1 MAVDRDLKRVDVMYL
16 KMLLATSLILTALIG
31 SGVAKTDVMVVYLE
45 EGDWEK
51 TNKELKRW
59 IPAGK
64 NSLHHQPTDHEDC
77 LELLERL
84 KKTSVILTLRNPTV
98 IGRVIH
104 AYCILPSGSIIKW
117 PADAPTPSE

>member
-1 MAVDRDLKRVDVMYL
+1 MICPK
-16 KMLLATSLILTALIG
+16 KLLATLFIWMALIG
-31 SGVAKTDVMVVYLE
+31 SAAAKTDVMVVYLE

-51 TNKELKRW
+51 TNKEYKRW
-59 IPAGK
+59 IPVGK

-77 LELLERL
+77 VNLLDRL

-104 AYCILPSGSIIKW
+104 AYCILPTGSIMKW
-117 PADAPTPSE
+117 PADAPTPPPE